1 MRKVDIYID
10 TSMKGPKKR
19 GGWYTYIVAAETGKG
34 IADTGDTKKAEDA
47 TENQATLLGLEAA
60 LKRLKV
66 SCHIVIHLECDY
78 VASAL
83 TNGWIDQWRYNGW
96 MTTKNKPVCDAEK
109 WQSILDFLNA
119 HEFEVVLKQPHT
131 YREWMRSKLREK
143 EGK

>member
-1 MRKVDIYID
+1 MKRVDIYID
-10 TSMKGPKKR
+10 TSLKGPRR
-19 GGWYTYIVAAETGKG
+19 GNAWWTYIVAMETNKG
-34 IADTGDTKKAEDA
+34 TADTGDTGKIEDS
-47 TENQATLLGLEAA
+47 TENQATLTALETA
-60 LKRLKV
+60 LKRLKMP
-66 SCHIVIHLECDY
+66 CHLTLHLECDY

-96 MTTKNKPVCDAEK
+96 MTTKNKPVCDVEK

-131 YREWMRSKLREK
+131 YREWMRSKLKEK

>member
-1 MRKVDIYID
+1 MRRVDIYID

-19 GGWYTYIVAAETGKG
+19 GGWYTYIVAVETEKG
-34 IADTGDTKKAEDA
+34 TADTGDTKKAEDA

-60 LKRLKV
+60 LKRINT
-66 SCHIVIHLECDY
+66 SCHLILHLECDY
-78 VASAL
+78 VATAL
-83 TNGWIDQWRYNGW
+83 INGWPEQWRYNGW

-109 WQSILDFLNA
+109 WRSIQEILNA
-119 HEFEVVLKQPHT
+119 HEFEVRLKEPHT